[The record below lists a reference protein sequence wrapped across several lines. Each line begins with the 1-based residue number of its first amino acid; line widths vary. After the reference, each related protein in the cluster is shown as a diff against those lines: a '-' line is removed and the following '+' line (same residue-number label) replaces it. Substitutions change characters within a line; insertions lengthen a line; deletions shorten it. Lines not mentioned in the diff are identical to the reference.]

1 MSRELIISKI
11 REGIVI
17 DHVLAGRAMIILKIL
32 NISGLEGRVALVM
45 NVESSKMGRKDII
58 KIEGRD
64 LTHDELNLIA
74 LISPT
79 ATVNR
84 IRNYE
89 VAEKFRVQL
98 PTKVRGIVKCKNPK
112 CITNKPREPITSSFT
127 VIKGDQAVLKCDYCG
142 AYNSLEDVERQLVS
156 RGE

>member
-98 PTKVRGIVKCKNPK
+98 R
-112 CITNKPREPITSSFT
+112 PRS
-127 VIKGDQAVLKCDYCG
+127 A
-142 AYNSLEDVERQLVS
+142 A
-156 RGE
+156 